1 MRWYIYHQIGCTSS
15 WCCWSRPDTDDKSK
29 EIFLLSFL
37 ALVKLDAG
45 WARSGIGAR
54 FLGFMSSPCVWRK
67 PAASAEEP
75 CTPERGG
82 VCRAYPNLGG
92 CARAGTALPPTR
104 RADHRLLQQ
113 VICHLE
119 ACCAVWTWR
128 ESPVSMETMD
138 SSSSSR
144 TLVELLAGAL
154 QGDTFPHSGLA
165 CSLICA
171 STENLP
177 FKLLF

>member
-45 WARSGIGAR
+45 WDRSGIGAR

-75 CTPERGG
+75 CTPERGR
-82 VCRAYPNLGG
+82 VCSAYPRLCG
-92 CARAGTALPPTR
+92 CARAGTPLPPTR
-104 RADHRLLQQ
+104 GADRRLLRSNRLF
-113 VICHLE
+113 V
-119 ACCAVWTWR
+119 TWR
-128 ESPVSMETMD
+128 RVAPCESDVKAPLAWKRWTPLLHPELWWSC
-138 SSSSSR
+138 SR
-144 TLVELLAGAL
+144 ERCRGKPFLAQHLHAV
-154 QGDTFPHSGLA
+154 
-165 CSLICA
+165 
-171 STENLP
+171 
-177 FKLLF
+177 